1 METHRVRFLNIQPS
15 AIVCIK
21 STPDEYP
28 YPPITAVAREN
39 GDLELWQLFGSG
51 ALPVDSTNQ
60 SFVQTSDSY
69 GSLINNNSK
78 NIMVDGTSGVCR
90 YRVQG
95 EQYKKITALHWS
107 LWEFQPFSSAQY
119 GGQRVGH
126 DSATDSEAEED
137 NEDDCKVDAQQSQN
151 AAVQQSVIMNRLVA
165 RLFVGYSDGS
175 IAEFTLPS
183 QDGAIKYIKRT
194 VISNSGGE
202 ICGLAVSPSQQ
213 YLIAGFQNG
222 YIRTYDLTLYNEM
235 GLPTFDYLRSF
246 DPVNEQLTCL
256 GSMNI
261 CLGSEQSHDYVNADS
276 DSQWRVLVGGDN
288 GIIRVYNGIE
298 GRQVELFK
306 LASQSSHGAGDRQSP
321 AILCLTQLKCNEDEQ
336 LFAAGDSMGNI
347 RIWDLITGTLV
358 QSLIETHVGAVVALS
373 STLDRKSF
381 VSCGMDG
388 KIALYNYVDGAG
400 NTPYQQLVSR
410 KLHTHDIY
418 AIEWLQVSSRLFT
431 PSRSTNSG
439 NKRKL
444 TVQAMVGKDSAHP
457 LIYDAFISGGV
468 DTMLTVLNSPQS
480 KFIQSFVQPARIA
493 SFSSG
498 RYKMFFNAQSNLLIS
513 LINQQIQVY
522 SLGVA
527 HQHGEDVGFVPT
539 KSDCKFVC
547 KLTLN
552 SSPVD
557 ACASEQLDSFAV
569 AYTDKVI
576 LFKLFSENGQ
586 YHMQKLWQHSVSN
599 QVERIFLVDNV
610 GILVACLDGQSSCLC
625 LQDGSVKSEFQLSN
639 VMCSSRCVTVIGN
652 RFLVSLG
659 LNTAIEIRDL
669 TKFKPYSKLAKVS
682 DHFSFLVIDGS
693 VDGVYEFSLA
703 STKYSKRCL
712 YGMLLSQRASNGLYK
727 FHLFD
732 LEKAKPMVELNKV
745 LNNYK
750 ILIKRREQIVGA
762 LSSVENGRNY
772 LFIYSHKWVCRVG
785 VDQILKMI
793 RKIGD
798 SELSTD
804 QYEEC
809 FSWKHD
815 LSNLLYF
822 DVQNMGSTKS
832 EMKSVMVERPWD
844 MIRAQLPAPIELKQ
858 FKRK

>member
-15 AIVCIK
+15 AIACIK
-21 STPDEYP
+21 STPDGYP

-51 ALPVDSTNQ
+51 ALPVDSTKQ
-60 SFVQTSDSY
+60 SFVLTSESH
-69 GSLINNNSK
+69 GQLMNNNSK

-95 EQYKKITALHWS
+95 DQNKKITALHWS
-107 LWEFQPFSSAQY
+107 LWEFQPFSSAQH

-126 DSATDSEAEED
+126 DTTTDSEADED
-137 NEDDCKVDAQQSQN
+137 NEDDCKVDAQQSDS
-151 AAVQQSVIMNRLVA
+151 AAVQQFVIMNRIIA

-183 QDGAIKYIKRT
+183 QDGAIKSLKRT
-194 VISNSGGE
+194 VILNSGGE
-202 ICGLAVSPSQQ
+202 ICGLAVSPSQK

-235 GLPTFDYLRSF
+235 GLPTFEYLRSF

-256 GSMNI
+256 ASMTI
-261 CLGSEQSHDYVNADS
+261 PLGCEQSRDYVNADS

-288 GIIRVYNGIE
+288 GIIRVYDGIE

-306 LASQSSHGAGDRQSP
+306 LASQSSHGAGEHHSP
-321 AILCLTQLKCNEDEQ
+321 AILCLTQLKCDEDEQ

-347 RIWDLITGTLV
+347 RIWDLVTGALV
-358 QSLIETHVGAVVALS
+358 QSLIEAHVGAVVALS
-373 STLDRKSF
+373 SALDRKSF

-400 NTPYQQLVSR
+400 NTPYQKLVSR

-418 AIEWLQVSSRLFT
+418 AVEWLQVSGRLFS
-431 PSRSTNSG
+431 PSMSSNSG

-444 TVQAMVGKDSAHP
+444 TAQAGKDSVNP

-468 DTMLTVLNSPQS
+468 DTMLTILNSPQS
-480 KFIQSFVQPARIA
+480 KFIQSCVQPARIA

-498 RYKMFFNAQSNLLIS
+498 RYKTFFSAQSNLLIS
-513 LINQQIQVY
+513 LIDQQIQVY

-552 SSPVD
+552 QTPVD
-557 ACASEQLDSFAV
+557 ACASEQLEFIAV
-569 AYTDKVI
+569 AYTNKVI
-576 LFKLFSENGQ
+576 LFKLYSENGQ
-586 YHMQKLWQHSVSN
+586 YYMKKLWQQSVSS
-599 QVERIFLVDNV
+599 QVDKTFFVENL
-610 GILVACLDGQSSCLC
+610 GIIITPQDGQSSCLC
-625 LQDGSVKSEFQLSN
+625 LQDGSVKSELRS
-639 VMCSSRCVTVIGN
+639 VMCSSRCASVIGN
-652 RFLVSLG
+652 RFLVRIG
-659 LNTAIEIRDL
+659 LKKAIEIYDI
-669 TKFKPYSKLAKVS
+669 TKSKPYSKLAKVR
-682 DHFSFLVIDGS
+682 DHVSSLLQDGC
-693 VDGVYEFSLA
+693 VDGAYNFSLA
-703 STKYSKRCL
+703 STKYSKLCQ
-712 YGMLLSQRASNGLYK
+712 YGMLLSQRTSNGLYK

-732 LEKAKPMVELNKV
+732 LEKGKPMVELNKV
-745 LNNYK
+745 LNSYK
-750 ILIKRREQIVGA
+750 MLIKRREQIVGA
-762 LSSVENGRNY
+762 FSSVENGRNCLY
-772 LFIYSHKWVCRVG
+772 IYSHKWICRVG
-785 VDQILKMI
+785 VDQIFKMI
-793 RKIGD
+793 RKTGNSDISSD
-798 SELSTD
+798 L
-804 QYEEC
+804 YEEC
-809 FSWKHD
+809 FSWKHN

-832 EMKSVMVERPWD
+832 ELKSVMVERPWD